1 MEVTIELRQ
10 DANGEL
16 RHLAGTGVL
25 GGYLIEWPRTS
36 SGTKWPVYVVDHEDE
51 STRHMM
57 NEVFE
62 RLCDV
67 GHTYLEV
74 SCGAGGMA
82 ELIRRGP
89 GRSFV
94 SGTATDEVE
103 AIAIDAQTVEKI
115 LPRVVA
121 GAVSV
126 PGDPVVVQQAEWD
139 RARLIV
145 EDGLLRPEL
154 AQWWWGEQ
162 ALRTAERGRRLRW
175 VAPGLRE
182 AVLWFFTA
190 FEVCYRRTQGFD
202 GSFNKDVIKE
212 MLNSLGNPPE
222 LMPLMELLHTRHA
235 LIHHGAFKYITDTV
249 SIKRRKTLMK
259 RPDLMPVHCRPMS
272 DSVWHVIEWLRG
284 NPNTL

>member
-1 MEVTIELRQ
+1 
-10 DANGEL
+10 
-16 RHLAGTGVL
+16 
-25 GGYLIEWPRTS
+25 
-36 SGTKWPVYVVDHEDE
+36 
-51 STRHMM
+51 
-57 NEVFE
+57 
-62 RLCDV
+62 
-67 GHTYLEV
+67 
-74 SCGAGGMA
+74 MA